1 MKRICA
7 AALTLLLFSFSIPA
21 FSQGGFFA
29 TVAGT
34 VTDTSGALIPGV
46 TVKATAVD
54 TGVVTDAVT
63 NESGAYNFANLLPG
77 KYTLSASLPGFQTKN
92 LTDIQLSQNTS
103 YRYNFQLGISGVNT
117 QVEVSISADTML
129 ATSGASIGQVLSQQ
143 KVQDLPMVGNNVL
156 DLITVMA
163 GVENVVP
170 TNPPSAANAFGREN
184 TTFAG
189 VSAQNVAIVRDGI
202 QVQDNRY
209 PNGIY
214 SVTTINP
221 DLVGEIRLI
230 LAPVDAE
237 MGRGN
242 GAIQYSTRSGTNKF
256 AGSAV
261 WSFRNTALDPN
272 TWSNNRN
279 QTLPAGSP
287 PGTLATAT
295 QPDWNNVHQ
304 GTVSFGG
311 PIVKNKTFFFGL
323 FDMNQVYQRTST
335 NFLVPTPCARLGIFR
350 YFNGWNNAAGAD
362 GLGGVF
368 GSTITTGATPQRA
381 AVNLDGSPKPPTAL
395 PNGSTTNPNGS
406 PFDPSL
412 QYISVYGPLQSNPT
426 TSDCSDAAI
435 NKSTLVPNGVSVTAN
450 PGQVGGGWD
459 PYRKQ
464 LDPTGFISRTM
475 DFYPAANNYEIGDGL
490 NFAGYRVLRHFNGLD
505 NLFGS
510 GEATGIRK
518 QFNVKIDHN
527 FSANHKANVNWTY
540 ERVHSDDVVGAIP
553 GMFSNQNF
561 RRPMVVSAGFTS
573 TLSATMLNEARFGM
587 RRQGTNVIAPW
598 DRDVYND
605 DLAKYFPA
613 PVAGF
618 DVIPQITTNGL
629 AGIAVGSPAFCYP
642 HSGARPPGGCG
653 GGALTATS
661 IDKTPTYTFADTLSW
676 TRGAHA
682 FKFGGEL
689 RLNSSEARTSAANF
703 FGNPTYAKAVGGS
716 ITGTTQPTT
725 DANMISQTT
734 QVGTSI
740 AAGANSAMPYLLSN
754 NATNARSLSN
764 YLSASL
770 SNLTALY
777 FLTDPNQL
785 SAWSDFRNQ
794 QLLTTKLIQREF
806 SAFVKDDYKLTKNL
820 TLNLGVR
827 WDYYGVPY
835 VASGLTV
842 APVDGGDASFG
853 ISGRDFTGWMNPGR
867 RAAPTAFEFV
877 GPGSPN
883 SSKTVYPNDYNNF
896 GPAVGF
902 AWQVP
907 WFGEGKTTVRGGYQV
922 TFQGGG
928 RFNTLQGPLAAPPG
942 STLDP
947 ATPNWQN
954 VYRDLTNVPTEL
966 PITPSVLP
974 MQPIPLDR
982 RTQTFTAFDPNYVD
996 PYIQNLTLSVSRSVS
1011 RNVVLDVRYVGTLSR
1026 KNYTTLNLNSQNFI
1040 ANGLVDDLNRA
1051 RTGTEVPGGL
1061 LDQMFNGINLCT
1073 SALNATQGNCT
1084 GGSNQY
1090 GPIGST
1096 TPNGQYQSAAYQ
1108 MRNSTTFQGTLAN
1121 GQYVSA
1127 PIGTTPL
1134 VTTIANFNYTLTG
1147 SNVGLPAITAGTVGA
1162 ALRKNGFDENFI
1174 FTNPQFSTMN
1184 YFNNSGYSNYH
1195 SLEVSASLRPTHGF
1209 SGQATYTWSK
1219 NLGLPT
1225 TLTDPTNRALDY
1237 TNINNT
1243 PGHSLRTNSTIE
1255 LPLGPNKLFFGN
1267 STGWVARAIE
1277 RWQLGLLYNL
1287 SSGYPQTITA
1297 QNMLYGNG
1305 VPDVVNAVD
1314 FNNLK
1319 GVRWGIPNGS
1329 QLEGRYFDNN
1339 DTFVKVTDPQC
1350 ATLGAGLQ
1358 SQCTLGALAMVVP
1371 AGTPGST
1378 VLPAPDGR
1386 SVQIVLQNPQPGKR
1400 GTLGANSFIGLG
1412 TFRFDANLG
1421 KTFRISESKSL
1432 SVRFD
1437 AQNVLNHPQ
1446 PAFSLNALTIN
1457 GTTTPFGQLSTKTGA
1472 RLFQGQLRLTF

>member
-1 MKRICA
+1 VKTFRKPA
-7 AALTLLLFSFSIPA
+7 AVALLLVLLAIPA

-29 TVAGT
+29 VVTGT
-34 VTDTSGALIPGV
+34 VGDASGALIPGV

-54 TGVVTDAVT
+54 TGVVTTTLT
-63 NESGAYNFANLLPG
+63 NESGSYNFANLLPG
-77 KYTLSASLPGFQTKN
+77 KYTLSASLPGFQTQN
-92 LTDIQLSQNTS
+92 ITDVTLSQNVS
-103 YRYNFQLGISGVNT
+103 YRFNFKLAVAGVNT
-117 QVEVSISADTML
+117 QVEVSISGDTVL
-129 ATSGASIGQVLSQQ
+129 STSGASIGTFLSQQ
-143 KVQDLPMVGNNVL
+143 KVQDLPIVGNNVL

-221 DLVGEIRLI
+221 DLVGEVRLI

-256 AGSAV
+256 NGSAV

-279 QTLPAGSP
+279 QTVAPNSP
-287 PGTLATAT
+287 PGTVPKAT

-311 PIVKNKTFFFGL
+311 PIIRNKTFFFGL

-350 YFNGWNNAAGAD
+350 YFNGWNNAAGNN
-362 GLGGVF
+362 GQGGVF
-368 GSTITTGATPQRA
+368 GTLVTTGTNPQRA
-381 AVNLDGSPKPPTAL
+381 AVNTDGSPSAPTSL
-395 PNGSTTNPNGS
+395 PNGSLINPNGS
-406 PFDPSL
+406 AYDNSL
-412 QYISVYGPLQSNPT
+412 QYFSVFGPLQSNPT
-426 TSDCSDAAI
+426 KSDCSDAPI
-435 NKSTLVPNGVSVTAN
+435 NSATLVPNGVSLTAA
-450 PGQVGGGWD
+450 PGSGGGWD
-459 PYRKQ
+459 PFRRQ
-464 LDPTGFISRTM
+464 MDTTGFINRTM
-475 DFYPAANNYEIGDGL
+475 AFYPAPNNYEIGDGL
-490 NFAGYRVLRHFNGLD
+490 NTAGYRVLRHFNGLD

-510 GEATGIRK
+510 GEATGVRK
-518 QFNVKIDHN
+518 QYNVKIDHN
-527 FSANHKANVNWTY
+527 FTANHKANVNWTY
-540 ERVHSDDVVGAIP
+540 ERVHSDDVVAAIP

-573 TLSATMLNEARFGM
+573 TLSTSLLNEARFGM

-598 DRDVYND
+598 NRGIYD
-605 DLAKYFPA
+605 DELSQYLPA

-618 DVIPQITTNGL
+618 DVIPQVTLNGL
-629 AGIAVGSPAFCYP
+629 AGVNGSASFCYP

-661 IDKTPTYTFADTLSW
+661 IDKTPTYTLADTLSW

-716 ITGTTQPTT
+716 ITGTVQGNG
-725 DANMISQTT
+725 ANDIAGTT
-734 QVGTSI
+734 QVSGAI
-740 AAGANSAMPYLLSN
+740 AAGANSAMPYLLAN
-754 NATNARSLSN
+754 NATNAKSLAN
-764 YLSASL
+764 FYAGSL
-770 SNLTALY
+770 NNLTALY

-794 QLLTTKLIQREF
+794 ELLTTKLIQREF
-806 SAFVKDDYKLTKNL
+806 STFVKDDYKVTKNL

-842 APVDGGDASFG
+842 APVGGGASAFG
-853 ISGRDFTGWMNPGR
+853 ISGRDFTGWMNPGA
-867 RAAPTAFEFV
+867 RAAVTNFEFV
-877 GPGSPN
+877 GPNSPN
-883 SSKTVYPNDYNNF
+883 SGRSVYPNDMNNF
-896 GPAVGF
+896 GPAIGF
-902 AWQVP
+902 AWNVP

-954 VYRDLTNVPTEL
+954 VYRDLASVPTEL

-982 RTQTFTAFDPNYVD
+982 RTQTFTAFDSKYVD
-996 PYIQNLTLSVSRSVS
+996 PYVQNLTLSITRTM
-1011 RNVVLDVRYVGTLSR
+1011 NKNITLDVRYVGTLSR

-1040 ANGLVDDLNRA
+1040 YNGLADDLNRA
-1051 RTGTEVPGGL
+1051 RTGTEIPGGL
-1061 LDQMFNGINLCT
+1061 LDQMFNGVNLCT
-1073 SALNATQGNCT
+1073 STTSPTVGTCT
-1084 GGSNQY
+1084 TGLQY
-1090 GPIGST
+1090 GPIGT
-1096 TPNGQYQSAAYQ
+1096 TTGNGQYQSAAFQ
-1108 MRNSTTFQGTLAN
+1108 MRNNPTFQSTLAN
-1121 GQYVSA
+1121 GQYVNA
-1127 PIGTTPL
+1127 PAGTTPL
-1134 VTTIANFNYTLTG
+1134 VTTIANLNYVVAG
-1147 SNVGLPAITAGTVGA
+1147 SNSSFPAITPGTVGA
-1162 ALRKNGFDENFI
+1162 VLRRNGFPENFI

-1195 SLEVSASLRPTHGF
+1195 SVQAQVSMRPVQGF

-1219 NLGLPT
+1219 NLGLPG

-1237 TNINNT
+1237 TNINNN
-1243 PGHSLRTNSTIE
+1243 PGHTLRTNGTID
-1255 LPLGPNKLFFGN
+1255 LPFGPNKLLFGN
-1267 STGWVARAIE
+1267 TSGWFARAIE
-1277 RWQLGLLYNL
+1277 RWQLGLIYNL
-1287 SSGYPQTITA
+1287 NSGAPTTITA
-1297 QNMLYGNG
+1297 NNMLYGNG
-1305 VPDVVNAVD
+1305 VPDVVNSVN
-1314 FNNLK
+1314 FNELK
-1319 GVRWGIPNGS
+1319 GVRWSTPGGTNGNFI
-1329 QLEGRYFDNN
+1329 EGRYFDNN
-1339 DTFVKVTDPQC
+1339 DVFVKVADPQC
-1350 ATLGAGLQ
+1350 AALAAPLATN
-1358 SQCTLGALAMVVP
+1358 CTLTALAMI
-1371 AGTPGST
+1371 TPTGN
-1378 VLPAPDGR
+1378 
-1386 SVQIVLQNPQPGKR
+1386 QIVLQNPQPGKR
-1400 GTLGANSFIGLG
+1400 GTLGQNTVIGLG
-1412 TFRFDANLG
+1412 SFRFDANLG
-1421 KTFRISESKSL
+1421 KTFQITEGKTL
-1432 SVRFD
+1432 TVRFD
-1437 AQNVLNHPQ
+1437 SQNILNHPQ
-1446 PAFSLNALTIN
+1446 PVFANNALN
-1457 GTTTPFGQLSTKTGA
+1457 VNSTTPFGQMTTKTGG
-1472 RLFQGQLRLTF
+1472 RLFQGQLRLSF